1 VQTKYNRVKDR
12 ALELDDDMKQSAFI
26 IVMIIAIWIPPGLL
40 ASATEGPRFFHSGDG
55 KLSLISE
62 KNGRAFE
69 GVYRRAAGDYDETAL
84 RAIYRVFDAPYDD
97 DFPKLS
103 LRLIAF
109 LDFLEDRLRPGARIT
124 ITSGYRSP
132 AYNTGVRN
140 RGGLAAKASLHQYGM
155 AADFVMDGVPS
166 ERVWDTVKSLGFGG
180 AGYYHGRTVHV
191 DVGPARSWDEK
202 TSGVGT
208 DISDDNKLI
217 GLVTDFDVYRP
228 GETMTLRF
236 IRMTAFPIGVMPS
249 FTLGRKMNDG
259 AVAEAITF
267 APTFAEKKEGDCPQ
281 FDDIDQMAAIQWQLP
296 TDLPPGR
303 YEIYARF
310 CGRDWEA
317 MPPEVATPIFEVAAP

>member
-1 VQTKYNRVKDR
+1 MLVVVIT
-12 ALELDDDMKQSAFI
+12 S
-26 IVMIIAIWIPPGLL
+26 LL
-40 ASATEGPRFFHSGDG
+40 LTMVSVVAAEGPRFFHSGDG

-69 GVYRRAAGDYDETAL
+69 GVYRHAAGDYDESAL

-97 DFPKLS
+97 AFPRLS

-109 LDFLEDRLRPGARIT
+109 LDFLEDRLRPGARMT

-132 AYNTGVRN
+132 EYNTGVRN

-166 ERVWDTVKSLGFGG
+166 ERVWHTVKSLGFGG

-236 IRMTAFPIGVMPS
+236 IRMTAFPIGVTPA
-249 FTLGRKMNDG
+249 FTLSRKMDDG
-259 AVAEAITF
+259 AVAEAVTF
-267 APTFAEKKEGDCPQ
+267 APTFAEGIEGDCPQ
-281 FDDIDQMAAIQWQLP
+281 FGDIDQMAAIQWQLP

-303 YEIYARF
+303 YEICARF
-310 CGRDWEA
+310 CGRAWEA